1 MLEIEPVPFSFALK
15 CVLHCNDDI
24 TNNCLS
30 VMATSTSQHPDIQP
44 LRDRVFLKLIEE
56 DEGERETEAGIIIPE
71 TATENDE
78 QVQRGEVIAVGDGDI
93 RDGERV
99 PVAVDEDDTVLFSW
113 GNELEFDGEEYYIVN
128 ESNILAVV
136 N

>member
-1 MLEIEPVPFSFALK
+1 
-15 CVLHCNDDI
+15 
-24 TNNCLS
+24 
-30 VMATSTSQHPDIQP
+30 MATSTSQHPDIQP
-44 LRDRVFLKLIEE
+44 LRDRVFLKLVEE